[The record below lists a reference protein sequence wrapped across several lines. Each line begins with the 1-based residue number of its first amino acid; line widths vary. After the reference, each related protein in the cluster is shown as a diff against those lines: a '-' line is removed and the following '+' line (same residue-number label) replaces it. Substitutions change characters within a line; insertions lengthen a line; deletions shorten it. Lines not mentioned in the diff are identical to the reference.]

1 MSKEDG
7 SRKSLSHEHGAGW
20 HVFIGEEHIADL
32 DWLRDED
39 PCYGYFEFTLRVLTA
54 DSSKLAFAFS
64 RTASRPPDNQ
74 VFLIN
79 RATGGIL
86 QDDHFFADLRD
97 GSTVGLRA
105 LGNGRVPFFLRT
117 Q

>member
-1 MSKEDG
+1 MLKDG
-7 SRKSLSHEHGAGW
+7 GIRKSLSPEHGAGW
-20 HVFIGEEHIADL
+20 HVFIGDEHIADL

-39 PCYGYFEFTLRVLTA
+39 PCYGYFEFSVNLFATE
-54 DSSKLAFAFS
+54 SSKLVYALS
-64 RTASRPPDNQ
+64 RTASRPSDDQ

-86 QDDHFFADLRD
+86 TDDHFFADLRD
-97 GSTVGLRA
+97 DLIVGLRV
-105 LGNGRVPFFLRT
+105 LGNGRIPFFLRT